1 MQSRLGKLVLG
12 KEHKIMC
19 RPKARKTAQSVLP
32 LTKPF
37 ASWEVGVPKTH
48 PLFTQLFSAFLK
60 KSKASSFIEA
70 IKPSICLFKAGTMRM
85 QPTPD
90 HANQM
95 HNQQLHAS
103 FPLSFSTPTTSAA
116 YKSCTVYDE
125 LNSGKQRVT
134 PYEPPS

>member
-48 PLFTQLFSAFLK
+48 PLFTQLFFGVFEKIESVFLYCSNK
-60 KSKASSFIEA
+60 TEYLPVQGWHDAHATNTRPCKPNAQPTTPRLFSSF
-70 IKPSICLFKAGTMRM
+70 F
-85 QPTPD
+85 
-90 HANQM
+90 
-95 HNQQLHAS
+95 
-103 FPLSFSTPTTSAA
+103 F
-116 YKSCTVYDE
+116 
-125 LNSGKQRVT
+125 NSHDISSLQVMYGIRRVEQWQAKGY
-134 PYEPPS
+134 PI